1 MKLRHAYLVLA
12 ILGAALPLSQFV
24 PATVL
29 GEFSVGAM
37 VADLTATRITAGFTL
52 DLLVAAVA
60 GIAFMIAEARR
71 SQIHYTWIA
80 LVGTVLIGFSFGL
93 PFFLYL
99 RERELGMRP
108 DRPSHEQK

>member
-1 MKLRHAYLVLA
+1 MKLRHLYLVLA

-24 PATVL
+24 PATVV

-37 VADLTATRITAGFTL
+37 VADLTSTRIIAGFTL
-52 DLLVAAVA
+52 DLLVAAVV

-71 SQIHYTWIA
+71 LQIRHTWIA

-93 PFFLYL
+93 PFFLFL
-99 RERELGMRP
+99 RERELLAAAL
-108 DRPSHEQK
+108 DEET